1 MKAGIKAAIVAT
13 TAAAS
18 LVAVSPMAF
27 AGDYRGDHD
36 GRGHHSHHDGDDDD
50 SGGHDGRDNDGD
62 RTSCSQDNSADHGR
76 SGRGGGLINV
86 SDVNVQ
92 VPVQA
97 CGNDILSGVLG
108 IVAKDQENHSSP

>member
-27 AGDYRGDHD
+27 AGDYKDGHD
-36 GRGHHSHHDGDDDD
+36 GRGHSHHDGDDDD
-50 SGGHDGRDNDGD
+50 DWGHHGGRDNDGD
-62 RTSCSQDNSADHGR
+62 RTSCDQDNSASHGR
-76 SGRGGGLINV
+76 GGRGGGLINI

-108 IVAKDQENHSSP
+108 ILSSHQRNN